1 MVIYVPPIQVNPS
14 PTQTCNTSKETFL
27 FFNPAFL
34 QVQEYK
40 YEIERLSRDLQDVK
54 KKYFMQKKKE
64 HQSKEKERAYGVSV
78 PSGLTGGVSGGGAT
92 GLGSEKNNDGPRF
105 TGGGFNLRQAPPT
118 TKVTS

>member
-1 MVIYVPPIQVNPS
+1 MGDQFIVRNF
-14 PTQTCNTSKETFL
+14 KEISGVLNRILNFS
-27 FFNPAFL
+27 

-64 HQSKEKERAYGVSV
+64 HQSKEKERAYGGGV
-78 PSGLTGGVSGGGAT
+78 PSGLTGGVSGGGAG
-92 GLGSEKNNDGPRF
+92 GLGSEKTNEGPRF
-105 TGGGFNLRQAPPT
+105 TGGGFNLRQVPPT

>member
-1 MVIYVPPIQVNPS
+1 MYIS
-14 PTQTCNTSKETFL
+14 
-27 FFNPAFL
+27 

-64 HQSKEKERAYGVSV
+64 HQSKEKERAFGGVS
-78 PSGLTGGVSGGGAT
+78 SGLTGGMTVGGAT
-92 GLGSEKNNDGPRF
+92 GLGSEKVNDGPRF